1 MTSAQTMT
9 ISQLA
14 RRAGVGVETI
24 RYYQRIGLIEEPA
37 KPEQGYRT
45 YPNET
50 LARLHFILRAKELGF
65 SLKEITDLLSLDG
78 GDCSQ
83 TQQIANNKLEGIRSK
98 IADLTS
104 MADILEQ
111 LLASCQRNDASN
123 PCPIIDVLKYTPPK
137 T

>member
-1 MTSAQTMT
+1 MTRAQTMT

-14 RRAGVGVETI
+14 HRAGVGVETI
-24 RYYQRIGLIEEPA
+24 RYYQRINLIEEPV
-37 KPEQGYRT
+37 KPEQGFRT
-45 YPNET
+45 YPNAI
-50 LARLHFILRAKELGF
+50 LVRLHFILRAKQLGF

-83 TQQIANNKLEGIRSK
+83 TQQIASNKLEGIRSK
-98 IADLTS
+98 LADLTS

-111 LLASCQRNDASN
+111 LLASCRHNDAAN